1 MINGTS
7 VEQISKLSGRAGRSP
22 WMFRYVVML
31 LLSTLSLI
39 VLGASVTREVQP
51 IPGFS
56 TPRVSPAEPTLIWL
70 QQAHLFIAWVVGG
83 LMLGLTGWLQWRV
96 RRAWPRLLALAA
108 LLIVGLE
115 GWLGMQGVHSSL
127 PPVAA
132 FFHASLAPVL
142 LSILVAIA
150 ADVAPQRVRTQPL
163 KDPGRP
169 SFRSLTVIVSLLALL
184 QVLLGAAYR
193 HGLLGV
199 LTHILNA
206 LVITLMVLVVSIPVI
221 REFAG
226 HASLRS
232 AALGLAVVTALQVS
246 LGFGTFIVLL
256 IGSGSSTTLSILSVA
271 HAATGAL
278 VLAAGVLLTI
288 QVWQNLYSPNL
299 RT

>member
-1 MINGTS
+1 MIKGTS

-56 TPRVSPAEPTLIWL
+56 TPRVSPTEPTLIWL

-115 GWLGMQGVHSSL
+115 GWSGMQGVHSSL
-127 PPVAA
+127 PPAAA

-150 ADVAPQRVRTQPL
+150 TDVSPRKLPTQPL

-221 REFAG
+221 REFPG
-226 HASLRS
+226 HPSLRP
-232 AALGLAVVTALQVS
+232 AALGLAVVTAVQVS

-256 IGSGSSTTLSILSVA
+256 IGAGSSTTLSILSVA

>member
-1 MINGTS
+1 
-7 VEQISKLSGRAGRSP
+7 
-22 WMFRYVVML
+22 MFRYVVML

-51 IPGFS
+51 IPGLS
-56 TPRVSPAEPTLIWL
+56 ARLVSLDEPTLTWL
-70 QQAHLFIAWVVGG
+70 QQAHIFMAWVVGG
-83 LMLGLTGWLQWRV
+83 LTLGLTGWLQWRV
-96 RRAWPRLLALAA
+96 RRAWPRLLGLAA

-142 LSILVAIA
+142 LSILAAIA
-150 ADVAPQRVRTQPL
+150 AHVSAQKVRTQPL

-169 SFRSLTVIVSLLALL
+169 SFRSLTVVVSFLALL

-193 HGLLGV
+193 YGLLGV

>member
-1 MINGTS
+1 
-7 VEQISKLSGRAGRSP
+7 
-22 WMFRYVVML
+22 MFRYVVML

-51 IPGFS
+51 IPGLSARLDFL
-56 TPRVSPAEPTLIWL
+56 AEPTLIWL
-70 QQAHLFIAWVVGG
+70 QQAHIFMAWVVGG
-83 LMLGLTGWLQWRV
+83 LTLGLSGWLQWRV

-150 ADVAPQRVRTQPL
+150 ADVSAQKVLLKSL

-169 SFRSLTVIVSLLALL
+169 SFRSLTVVVSLLALL

-193 HGLLGV
+193 YGLLGV

-221 REFAG
+221 REFPG
-226 HASLRS
+226 HRSLRP
-232 AALGLAVVTALQVS
+232 AALGLAVVTAVQVS
-246 LGFGTFIVLL
+246 FGFGTFIVLL
-256 IGSGSSTTLSILSVA
+256 IGPGSSTTLSILSVA

>member
-1 MINGTS
+1 
-7 VEQISKLSGRAGRSP
+7 
-22 WMFRYVVML
+22 MFRYVVLL

-51 IPGFS
+51 IPGLSARLDFL
-56 TPRVSPAEPTLIWL
+56 AEPTLIWL
-70 QQAHLFIAWVVGG
+70 QQAHIFMAWVVGG
-83 LMLGLTGWLQWRV
+83 LTLGLSGWLQWRV

-150 ADVAPQRVRTQPL
+150 ADVSAQKVLLKSL

-169 SFRSLTVIVSLLALL
+169 SFRSLTVVVSLLALL

-193 HGLLGV
+193 YGLLGV

-221 REFAG
+221 REFPG
-226 HASLRS
+226 HRSLRP
-232 AALGLAVVTALQVS
+232 AALGLAVVTAVQVS
-246 LGFGTFIVLL
+246 FGFGTFIVLL
-256 IGSGSSTTLSILSVA
+256 IGPGSSTTLSILSVA

>member
-1 MINGTS
+1 
-7 VEQISKLSGRAGRSP
+7 
-22 WMFRYVVML
+22 MFRYVVML

-83 LMLGLTGWLQWRV
+83 LMLGLAGWLQWRV
-96 RRAWPRLLALAA
+96 RRAWPRLLVLAA
-108 LLIVGLE
+108 LLIVGLD

-132 FFHASLAPVL
+132 LFHASLAPVL

-150 ADVAPQRVRTQPL
+150 ADVSAQKVRTQPL

-221 REFAG
+221 REFPG
-226 HASLRS
+226 HPSLRP
-232 AALGLAVVTALQVS
+232 AALGLAVVTAVQVS

-256 IGSGSSTTLSILSVA
+256 IGAGSSTTLSILSVA

>member
-1 MINGTS
+1 MIKGTS

-22 WMFRYVVML
+22 WMFRYVVLL

-39 VLGASVTREVQP
+39 VLGASVTREVQT

-150 ADVAPQRVRTQPL
+150 ADVSAQKVRTQPL